1 MPGYT
6 ARGEQGQRRP
16 IPHTITATKE
26 GGALMRTR
34 ARAHHPPHTHT
45 HTLPPH
51 NNCKLFTYWPM
62 VYTLLQSQ
70 PKELQVCLLPPTSLP
85 HLLPWSLSHHC
96 PVTNLRNM
104 YFPQKRAQLNQSD
117 RPSSQKQNTRR
128 KKMLKSSGRGQHINT
143 FQGIA

>member
-1 MPGYT
+1 MAGYT
-6 ARGEQGQRRP
+6 ARGEQRQRRP
-16 IPHTITATKE
+16 IPHTIIATKE
-26 GGALMRTR
+26 GGPLMRTL
-34 ARAHHPPHTHT
+34 AHAHTPLPHTHT
-45 HTLPPH
+45 PYLPTITASCLHTGPW
-51 NNCKLFTYWPM
+51 F
-62 VYTLLQSQ
+62 TLLQSQ

-85 HLLPWSLSHHC
+85 QWLPWSLSCHC